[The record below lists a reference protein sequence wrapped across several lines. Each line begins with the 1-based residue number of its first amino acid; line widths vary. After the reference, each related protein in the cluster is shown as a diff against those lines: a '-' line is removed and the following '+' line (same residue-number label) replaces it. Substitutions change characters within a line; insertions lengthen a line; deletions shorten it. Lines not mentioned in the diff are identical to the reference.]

1 MQEKPKDQ
9 PCKKDKDAD
18 DRDRTSDTDRSYY
31 YDDAHGYEDYDPAA
45 DDAELEDQGIDRIS
59 EDVK

>member
-1 MQEKPKDQ
+1 MQEKPKEQ

-18 DRDRTSDTDRSYY
+18 DRDLVSDTERSYY

-45 DDAELEDQGIDRIS
+45 DDAEPDGQDLQGGID
-59 EDVK
+59 